1 MIENLAALI
10 NKRRNKPGTMR
21 HISQEDIESAKA
33 KVQSI
38 IDSGELKRRK
48 VKKRKKKEDD

>member
-10 NKRRNKPGTMR
+10 NKRRNKPIAMR

>member
-10 NKRRNKPGTMR
+10 NKRRNKPIAMR

-48 VKKRKKKEDD
+48 VRKRKKKEDD

>member
-10 NKRRNKPGTMR
+10 NKRRNKSIAMR

-48 VKKRKKKEDD
+48 VRKCNKKEDD